1 MPMPARAGAAAQ
13 AKPAAKRN
21 PLKPKL
27 KPKPAPPPPVAAPL
41 PPPPPPPP
49 PEPEP
54 LPPPVLELAPESAP
68 MPDPAA
74 DARMQAESASESLKP
89 EPEAEAKPRGAKPAP
104 RKRSLLGRI
113 AAAIGWLLFVVALG
127 GLAAAAYE
135 NETVMEHFPETK
147 PVFAALGFEI
157 PGPGDGLQIPNGA
170 VTSRRVEIEGVPA
183 LLIEGKVTN
192 IAQKPRAVPMLR
204 GSLRDA
210 GDRELQAWTF
220 KTAALKLEPGE
231 SATFRT
237 EVRQPPPQATG
248 LAITFVLAQ

>member
-1 MPMPARAGAAAQ
+1 M
-13 AKPAAKRN
+13 
-21 PLKPKL
+21 
-27 KPKPAPPPPVAAPL
+27 
-41 PPPPPPPP
+41 
-49 PEPEP
+49 
-54 LPPPVLELAPESAP
+54 PVLELAPEP
-68 MPDPAA
+68 VPLPDPAA
-74 DARMQAESASESLKP
+74 DARMQADSAADAPPLMA
-89 EPEAEAKPRGAKPAP
+89 EAEAKSARAAKPAP

-127 GLAAAAYE
+127 GLAGAAYE

-192 IAQKPRAVPMLR
+192 IAQKARAVPMLR
-204 GSLRDA
+204 GSLRDS
-210 GDRELQAWTF
+210 GDRELQSWTF
-220 KTAALKLEPGE
+220 RPAAMKLEPGE
-231 SATFRT
+231 SAAFRT

-248 LAITFVLAQ
+248 LAITFVAAQ